1 MKISVNNSQENF
13 EENNKWKTAYQI
25 LKYLLQE
32 TALKAVLYWHINKII
47 NINCQLYLDFQGRI

>member
-32 TALKAVLYWHINKII
+32 TTLKAVLYWHIKSMEESRNP
-47 NINCQLYLDFQGRI
+47 